1 MDTSSNA
8 WVEMDP
14 FVSLSEIQ
22 PVAARID
29 AVEEDIRSGRL
40 VYAAIPPWEL
50 GRLLGLE
57 WEDAPADWA
66 YQTLAAK
73 RRLDEAGFDRPFA
86 ENLSLLDGRIPP
98 DRLAELEGLAGAVLE
113 QESGPDL
120 PLSADEIALLE
131 KRFSEEEAQNAQSIG
146 LARTHLVSADGFH
159 LHFEVIIGDG
169 GVLEDPKG
177 PYEHQRGAFL
187 NISDWIEID

>member
-1 MDTSSNA
+1 MNLIDA
-8 WVEMDP
+8 
-14 FVSLSEIQ
+14 LSTLPTI
-22 PVAARID
+22 PARID
-29 AVEEDIRSGRL
+29 AVAQDIQAGRMAY
-40 VYAAIPPWEL
+40 VGIGAWEL
-50 GRLLGLE
+50 GELLGLD
-57 WEDAPADWA
+57 WEDAPSDWA